1 MERQSG
7 ERTPFADGDPASI
20 RCERDRTKGD
30 GRSHA
35 APRDQ
40 FRAGKFPGRG
50 RPHRDA
56 GKTWFFLARQAA
68 PSGRSHRETVR
79 LNPKSARIWPFERVQ
94 ITAAFSSISGM
105 ETALIL
111 AR

>member
-7 ERTPFADGDPASI
+7 ERTPFADGNPASL
-20 RCERDRTKGD
+20 RCKRNRAKGD
-30 GRSHA
+30 GRSYA
-35 APRDQ
+35 APRGQ
-40 FRAGKFPGRG
+40 FRAGKFPGRR

-68 PSGRSHRETVR
+68 PSGRSHRETVW
-79 LNPKSARIWPFERVQ
+79 LNPKSASIEPFARVQ